1 MKIEWTLILNKRIIK
16 ASTVSHIVDKIA
28 SALEYDYEDCKF
40 NVELTEFDADLDADS
55 FGNYF
60 KISIEGTTNMPAE
73 MHDIFFI
80 YMSEI
85 VEQIEEDISKL
96 AESKCCM
103 WLYMDDHRVNREL
116 YNGMNEN
123 KANKVELAAHRVFLP
138 AKLAAFLSVIGVAM
152 IVWHTLFPSVNPSM
166 TIPNIISGIV
176 FLLVVLQIV
185 VLKKQKKPKS

>member
-1 MKIEWTLILNKRIIK
+1 MNKRVIK
-16 ASTVSHIVDKIA
+16 ASTVSHIVDRIEF
-28 SALEYDYEDCKF
+28 ALDYDYKDGRF
-40 NVELTEFDADLDADS
+40 NVELTEFDADLDVNS

-60 KISIEGTTNMPAE
+60 KISIEGTTNMPEE

-96 AESKCCM
+96 AKSKCCM
-103 WLYMDDHRVNREL
+103 WLYMDDRRVNREL

-138 AKLAAFLSVIGVAM
+138 LKLAAFLSVIGVAM
-152 IVWHTLFPSVNPSM
+152 IVWHTLLPSVNPSM
-166 TIPNIISGIV
+166 TMPNIICGIV

-185 VLKKQKKPKS
+185 VLKRQKKPKS